1 MTFSVKSGIFLF
13 RNCLLE
19 CYRFAGLDQL
29 CLGLSAL
36 MVRRLGRR
44 GWFIFLGEAE
54 DLRIKKVIN
63 NNILCVVDNK
73 GSEMIVTGRG
83 LGFQKKIGERVD
95 PALFEKTYHMEGK
108 TEQRKLRELCEQ
120 IPIEHLKLTQDLIEY
135 IKGQISAPLNESLLI
150 TLADHISFAIKRKEE
165 GVEFA
170 NPLEGDIM
178 SYYPTEYHLGQ
189 HCLRVIQEETQV
201 DLNPSEA
208 AFIALHIVNSE
219 LNTSMSVMYDITK
232 LIEGTLEVV
241 EYFYQKTFDRE
252 SLDFN
257 RFVVHLRYFA
267 QRLFQA
273 APQQADEYDA
283 DFQEMIIR
291 SCKQHYKCA
300 RHIGEY
306 IRNAYQK
313 EISDAELIYLTIH
326 LKRIN
331 LSKK

>member
-1 MTFSVKSGIFLF
+1 M
-13 RNCLLE
+13 
-19 CYRFAGLDQL
+19 
-29 CLGLSAL
+29 
-36 MVRRLGRR
+36 
-44 GWFIFLGEAE
+44 
-54 DLRIKKVIN
+54 RIKKVIN
-63 NNILCVVDNK
+63 NNILCVVDDK
-73 GSEMIVTGRG
+73 GSEMIVTGKG
-83 LGFQKKIGERVD
+83 LGFQRKTGERVD
-95 PALFEKTYHMEGK
+95 PALFEKTYHMEEKAG
-108 TEQRKLRELCEQ
+108 QRKLRELCKQ
-120 IPIEHLKLTQDLIEY
+120 IPVEHLKLTQGLIEY
-135 IKGQISAPLNESLLI
+135 IKSQISAPLNESLLI
-150 TLADHISFAIKRKEE
+150 TLADHISFAIRRKEE
-165 GVEFA
+165 GIEFT
-170 NPLEGDIM
+170 NPLQTAIM
-178 SYYPTEYHLGQ
+178 SYYPAEYHLGQ
-189 HCLRVIQEETQV
+189 HCLRVIQEETRV

-257 RFVVHLRYFA
+257 RFIVHLRCFA

-331 LSKK
+331 LSEK

>member
-1 MTFSVKSGIFLF
+1 M
-13 RNCLLE
+13 
-19 CYRFAGLDQL
+19 
-29 CLGLSAL
+29 
-36 MVRRLGRR
+36 
-44 GWFIFLGEAE
+44 
-54 DLRIKKVIN
+54 RIKKVIN

-165 GVEFA
+165 GVEFT

-273 APQQADEYDA
+273 APQQADEYDS